1 MYRTFALLVCVL
13 LCQTG
18 GNVAVAAAETADMA
32 LIPAG
37 HFMMGSTPA
46 EATRDK
52 VTPEFAELQ
61 LPQHEVS
68 VPSFLLAKHDVT
80 RAEFAAFVSATGYA
94 SVGCN
99 VWDGFK
105 WAMVATA
112 SWQSPGFDQTDR
124 DPVVCVS
131 LADVDAYAR
140 WYSTKMGRVFRLPS
154 EAEWEYAARAGTTT
168 SRYWG
173 DDPAQQCAYANGSS
187 LTYASKFTQEPDI
200 NRACA
205 DGYLYTSPVGAFKP
219 NAWGL
224 YDMLGDVWQWTSDCA
239 HKGYDG
245 APADGSAWMTGKCT
259 AHFYRGGSWYDGP
272 WLLRA
277 ATRNGGK
284 VGDRYNG
291 VGFRLAASL
300 P

>member
-1 MYRTFALLVCVL
+1 MCRIAFIACALLCL
-13 LCQTG
+13 FG
-18 GNVAVAAAETADMA
+18 GSGIAAPADVDDMA
-32 LIPAG
+32 VIPAG

-46 EATRDK
+46 DATRDK
-52 VTPEFAELQ
+52 VAPEFAALQ
-61 LPQHEVS
+61 YPLHAVS

-80 RAEFAAFVSATGYA
+80 RAEFGAFVSATAYV
-94 SVGCN
+94 SSGCN
-99 VWDGFK
+99 VWNGFT

-140 WYSTKMGRVFRLPS
+140 WYSQKMGRMFRLPS

-173 DDPAQQCAYANGSS
+173 DDSAQQCTYANGSS
-187 LTYASKFTQEPDI
+187 MTYGKKFPQEPDI

-205 DGYLYTSPVGAFKP
+205 DGYVYTSPVGSFQA

-259 AHFYRGGSWYDGP
+259 SHFYRGGSWYDGP

-284 VGDRYNG
+284 IGDRYNG
-291 VGFRLAASL
+291 VGFRLAASV

>member
-1 MYRTFALLVCVL
+1 MYGIAFIACALLCLFGSNGIAGPTDVDNMMV
-13 LCQTG
+13 
-18 GNVAVAAAETADMA
+18 
-32 LIPAG
+32 IPAG

-52 VTPEFAELQ
+52 VAPEFAALQ
-61 LPQHEVS
+61 YPQHAVS

-80 RAEFAAFVSATGYA
+80 RGEFAAFVTATAYVA
-94 SVGCN
+94 AGCN
-99 VWDGFK
+99 VWNGFT
-105 WAMVATA
+105 WTMVATA
-112 SWQSPGFDQTDR
+112 SWKSPGFDQTDR

-140 WYSTKMGRVFRLPS
+140 WYSQKMGRTFRLPS
-154 EAEWEYAARAGTTT
+154 EAEWEYAARAGRST

-173 DDPAQQCAYANGSS
+173 DDSAQQCTYANGSS
-187 LTYASKFTQEPDI
+187 LTYGKKFPQEPDI

-205 DGYLYTSPVGAFKP
+205 DGYVYTSPVGSFQP

-224 YDMLGDVWQWTSDCA
+224 YDMLGDAWQWTSDCA

-259 AHFYRGGSWYDGP
+259 SHFYRGGSWYDGP

-284 VGDRYNG
+284 TGDRYNG
-291 VGFRLAASL
+291 VGFRLAASV